1 MLGAVNE
8 LMLKISH
15 YGVPFLFVNVLLEQL
30 GLPVPAYP
38 SLVIAGA
45 LSAQGA
51 LAFPRVAIAVLV
63 AAILP
68 DTLWFLLGR
77 KYGAFMLKLVCRVSL
92 SPDTCVRQ
100 TEGLFDRFGARALLF
115 SKFIPGFS
123 MVAPPLAGSLKT
135 PLYRFLLYDA
145 GGTMIWAGLALVLG
159 AAFRR
164 TVDRVLVALQ
174 ALGARALLVLGA
186 ALLLFIL
193 AKWWQRRRFYKAL
206 RMARITPQELR
217 ELMDKGETPL
227 VFDVRGKQ
235 TRELDPR
242 HVPGAVV
249 LDLPELDHQVT
260 GLPRDG
266 FIVLY
271 CT

>member
-1 MLGAVNE
+1 LAR
-8 LMLKISH
+8 LSDLALRIAH
-15 YGVPFLFVNVLLEQL
+15 YGIPFVFANVLLEQL

-38 SLVIAGA
+38 SLVVAGA
-45 LSAQGA
+45 LAAQGLIPFPRLA
-51 LAFPRVAIAVLV
+51 LAVL
-63 AAILP
+63 AATLAA

-77 KYGAFMLKLVCRVSL
+77 KHGAFMLKLVCKVSL

-100 TEGLFDRFGARALLF
+100 TEGLFERWGTRALLF

-135 PLYRFLLYDA
+135 PLPRFLLFDA
-145 GGTMIWAGLALVLG
+145 GGTMLWAGSALLLG

-164 TVDRVLVALQ
+164 TVDRVLETLQ
-174 ALGARALLVLGA
+174 ALGARAVLVLGA
-186 ALLLFIL
+186 ALLLFVL

-206 RMARITPQELR
+206 RMARITPTELR
-217 ELMDKGETPL
+217 SLMDKGETPL
-227 VFDVRGKQ
+227 VFDVRGKT
-235 TRELDPR
+235 TREADPR
-242 HVPGAVV
+242 TIPGAVV